1 MTISLNKEACSK
13 NGITL
18 GEALLLLSIANKAN
32 LEEAKQALIKKG
44 FITADRDNLFQ
55 QIGWRL
61 TNKGTE
67 VIDSVIIDSD
77 KKQEPNERLTQLATK
92 LKEIFPKGKKDG
104 TNYYWADGIALI
116 VRRLK
121 LFFKKYNSS
130 LNKMFEEELFSEE
143 VPTMTIEDFNK
154 FIDDRIIHAAT
165 KYVESFNGNYQY
177 MRLLKYFI
185 FKEKVGAA
193 GEVEGDSE
201 LISYMENAGQE
212 ENLKNDWTSTLR

>member
-1 MTISLNKEACSK
+1 MTISLNKEACSS

-18 GEALLLLSIANKAN
+18 GEALLMLAIANKAD
-32 LEEAKQALIKKG
+32 LKEAEQALIKKG
-44 FITADRDNLFQ
+44 YITADRDDLFQ

-67 VIDSVIIDSD
+67 IIDSVVLDSD
-77 KKQEPNERLTQLATK
+77 KHQEPKDRLNSLATK

-104 TNYYWADGIALI
+104 TNYYWAEGVALI

-121 LFFKKYNSS
+121 LFFKKYGN
-130 LNKMFEEELFSEE
+130 
-143 VPTMTIEDFNK
+143 DFTDK
-154 FIDDRIIHAAT
+154 QIIQAT
-165 KYVESFNGNYQY
+165 EKYVQGFNGNYQY

-185 FKEKVGAA
+185 FKEKVGAG

-201 LISYMENAGQE
+201 LISYIENAGQE
-212 ENLKNDWTSTLR
+212 ENLRNDWTSSIN